1 MSNSL
6 IFFPFELLLMQNLV
20 QRIVIIYCLLN
31 LFRSR
36 L

>member
-6 IFFPFELLLMQNLV
+6 MFFPFELLLMQNLV
-20 QRIVIIYCLLN
+20 QRIFIIYCLLN